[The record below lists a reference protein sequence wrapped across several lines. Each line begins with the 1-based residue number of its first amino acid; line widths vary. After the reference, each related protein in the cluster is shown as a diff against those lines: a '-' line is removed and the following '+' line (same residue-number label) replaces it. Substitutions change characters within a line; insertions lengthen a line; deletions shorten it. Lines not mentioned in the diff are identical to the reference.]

1 MRELNNVKDRFSE
14 HFGDAREQGGAP
26 GGFTRVWSAG
36 AVDLNLLEIPEAE
49 ETGTVSPETLEDA
62 GWPVEDGPALLEVV
76 PVLPLV
82 GLLDESDALG
92 FFDNESWP
100 DTLVGVLVSLP
111 CTSHL
116 VLNGGFT
123 VRSRSA
129 VGVRLMLFDV
139 AAHEEAPRKIVAF
152 GVRRFDDGIVGSIV
166 GGDDAESVVI
176 ELLGLDV
183 SDMSTDERLAE
194 PAF

>member
-1 MRELNNVKDRFSE
+1 
-14 HFGDAREQGGAP
+14 
-26 GGFTRVWSAG
+26 
-36 AVDLNLLEIPEAE
+36 
-49 ETGTVSPETLEDA
+49 
-62 GWPVEDGPALLEVV
+62 
-76 PVLPLV
+76 
-82 GLLDESDALG
+82 
-92 FFDNESWP
+92 
-100 DTLVGVLVSLP
+100 
-111 CTSHL
+111 
-116 VLNGGFT
+116 
-123 VRSRSA
+123 
-129 VGVRLMLFDV
+129 MLFDV